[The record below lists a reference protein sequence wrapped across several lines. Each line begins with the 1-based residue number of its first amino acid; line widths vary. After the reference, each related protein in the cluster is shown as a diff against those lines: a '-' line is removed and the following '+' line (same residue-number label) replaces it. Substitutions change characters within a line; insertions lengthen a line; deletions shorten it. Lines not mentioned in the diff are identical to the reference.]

1 MAITALP
8 PVPSRSDPP
17 ATFIAKADAFLAA
30 LPQFQAEANAQAVA
44 LSLNSTNDTSTSS
57 VLIGVGAK
65 SFTVSAGKSYQS
77 GMFLII
83 ADTAAPATNW
93 MYGQVTSYSGTAL
106 AMNITQIGGSGT
118 KTAWVISQSVGGG
131 NVSGLQNLSTGA
143 NIASAATVDLTAA
156 TGNTVDITG
165 TVATTAITMNAGQ
178 IMWLIPQG
186 AWPLTHHATNLNLPG
201 GVNYT
206 CAAGDRI
213 LVIKDLAG
221 VTYLTP
227 WRADGTAVVAA
238 AASILVKT
246 RQTILQQAAA
256 PLVIGTGLAVNL
268 AATATSYRVTVPNGV
283 GANGNIDFMVNR
295 TADVTGY
302 WSGLTASVINYLFVD
317 RNSSTGVDTGVA
329 SSLPYIAQAG
339 GTISVVSG
347 QHTYDYSTGT
357 MYVGNGSVATAVQR
371 TAVGQCLAGAA
382 SITTVTPYAIG
393 RIYDSGY
400 TATLPIVAARTTKVS
415 NLGVEGEHELTI
427 KCTTADLNFAVG
439 ETLSWRSGGGWN
451 GAFIQPGVG
460 SSRLEVWMHLGTG
473 NSFAPIP
480 GAGGTSGTLLTA
492 ASWSYKL
499 THKTP
504 WN

>member
-1 MAITALP
+1 MSQTDRNGASTSPTAPPSILTWRGAWGTGVTYVAYDLAYINGSTYICITGH
-8 PVPSRSDPP
+8 VSGVFSTD
-17 ATFIAKADAFLAA
+17 LAA
-30 LPQFQAEANAQAVA
+30 GKWAIFAASTGGDLLAANNLNDVANKATSRTNLAVP
-44 LSLNSTNDTSTSS
+44 
-57 VLIGVGAK
+57 GVATPNT
-65 SFTVSAGKSYQS
+65 FTARQN
-77 GMFLII
+77 L
-83 ADTAAPATNW
+83 AAFNVAANPTTTDIW
-93 MYGQVTSYSGTAL
+93 T
-106 AMNITQIGGSGT
+106 
-118 KTAWVISQSVGGG
+118 GG
-131 NVSGLQNLSTGA
+131 NVATLTGGAVTFTNFAAAPQAGVTARVNLNAAHTFTNNANLTITGGTWTGA
-143 NIASAATVDLTAA
+143 NNGWVD
-156 TGNTVDITG
+156 VY
-165 TVATTAITMNAGQ
+165 AIT
-178 IMWLIPQG
+178 
-186 AWPLTHHATNLNLPG
+186 TT
-201 GVNYT
+201 T
-206 CAAGDRI
+206 F
-213 LVIKDLAG
+213 LV
-221 VTYLTP
+221 TP
-227 WRADGTAVVAA
+227 HNADGTAVVAST
-238 AASILVKT
+238 SILVKT

-460 SSRLEVWMHLGTG
+460 SSRLEVWMALGTG

-480 GAGGTSGTLLTA
+480 GAGGTSGTLLTP